1 MSLWRLEYLRLWRTK
16 RWLILVGVYAFFG
29 VLGPQTARYLPEIVE
44 NLGGADAITGLPKLT
59 PEDGIT
65 QYLGN
70 AQQIGLLAVVFVAAA
85 ALAFDANREM
95 SIFLR
100 TRTSISRI
108 MTPRYVM
115 TSAATALAF
124 TVGVMIAYVGTG
136 VLLEWLDFGA
146 VVLGSLLQI
155 LYLIVAIA
163 LTGLVASFF
172 RNVPAV
178 ALLTVGIL
186 ILVGLLGLV
195 PSIADWLPS
204 EVLGGMD
211 VLIRGGDFELWRAVV
226 VSVVLVAAMVW
237 LTLTRLDDREV

>member
-1 MSLWRLEYLRLWRTK
+1 MSLWRLEYLRIWRTK

-29 VLGPQTARYLPEIVE
+29 ILGPLTARYLPEIVE
-44 NLGGADAITGLPKLT
+44 NLGGADAITGLPELT
-59 PEDGIT
+59 PADGIT

-108 MTPRYVM
+108 MAPRYVM
-115 TSAATALAF
+115 TAAVSALAF
-124 TVGVMIAYVGTG
+124 TVGVVIAYIGTG
-136 VLLEWLDFGA
+136 VLLEWLDLGA
-146 VVLGSLLQI
+146 VIVGSLLQI
-155 LYLIVAIA
+155 LYLVVAIV

-211 VLIRGGDFELWRAVV
+211 VLIRGGGFDLWRAVIVSAALV
-226 VSVVLVAAMVW
+226 VAMVW